1 MAEQKKIKVL
11 KNNEAPPYIPNN
23 INSTTVQE
31 YLYDTN
37 QLLTRILYM
46 LDTLVNRDQNTPKVI
61 DRKNVNVLGKSQDRD
76 N

>member
-1 MAEQKKIKVL
+1 MAETKKIKTL
-11 KNNEAPPYIPNN
+11 GNNESPAYIPNN

-37 QLLTRILYM
+37 QLLTKILY
-46 LDTLVNRDQNTPKVI
+46 LLEALVNKNQKTSTPKVI
-61 DRKNVNVLGKSQDRD
+61 DRKNINVIGRSE